1 MNSENAPRTPN
12 EPTTSAQVA
21 WRDYS
26 DNPWTPVLGAALRCF
41 ARAGYHGTSI
51 RSIAQ
56 EAKLSVPG
64 LYHHW
69 PSKQAILQ
77 ALLSQGMDEL
87 WWRTELARE
96 AGGSDPL
103 AQFNNVMDCMLWF
116 HTVRRDES
124 LVNVSETRALEPDGL
139 VAHRAK
145 RVRQQQQIDQIVV
158 AGAEAGVF
166 SSQFPLDASRAVVS
180 MCVSVA
186 QWFRPDGELSAAEVV
201 ERYTELCLRTVGA
214 KVADG
219 R

>member
-1 MNSENAPRTPN
+1 MKPETSPN
-12 EPTTSAQVA
+12 EASSPAI

-51 RSIAQ
+51 RSIAT
-56 EAKLSVPG
+56 EAHLSVPG

-77 ALLSQGMDEL
+77 ALLAQGMEEL

-96 AGGSDPL
+96 EAGPDPL
-103 AQFNNVMDCMLWF
+103 TQFTNVMNCMLWF
-116 HTVRRDES
+116 HTVRKDES
-124 LVNVSETRALEPDGL
+124 LVNASEIRSLDAEGL
-139 VAHRAK
+139 ATHRKA
-145 RVRQQQQIDQIVV
+145 RLRQQKQIDDIVV
-158 AGAEAGVF
+158 AGAKAGVF
-166 SSQFPLDASRAVVS
+166 TAPYPLDASRAVVS

-186 QWFRPDGELSAAEVV
+186 SWFQPDGELTAAQVV
-201 ERYTELCLRTVGA
+201 DRYTDLCLRTVGA
-214 KVADG
+214 V